1 MVVVDPVFLRPSQSV
16 LLLSIPVAVSGFR
29 NDVGARKLKTVTQSG
44 RRKSEIGG
52 AVMMLGS
59 WAMKQNETSA

>member
-1 MVVVDPVFLRPSQSV
+1 MSFFVPRRAFFYLVFQLQC
-16 LLLSIPVAVSGFR
+16 LGFR
-29 NDVGARKLKTVTQSG
+29 NDVGDRKLKTVTQSG
-44 RRKSEIGG
+44 RRKSEIRG